1 MAAGLLSGLVRESK
15 RRLLLA
21 RALAWIATHKRAAA
35 KIREEQAWIFG
46 ASVGRAYT
54 DNSAAL
60 HQHVRRERPDIAA
73 YWAIDRDSADV
84 AAAAAHGPIL
94 FRDSVEAW
102 VRGLLAAVHVISH
115 GVHDVPACAS
125 PRSRKAVKVR
135 LGHGLTA
142 LKRTKPRR
150 GHDNRSANAVFDLV
164 PVASEFEK
172 AHKIDWE
179 IDPERLVVTGL
190 ARFDTLVARNRETAD
205 DPKRL
210 VYMPTWRDDADPEG
224 LRQAIGGLLA
234 APELKALLDRHDARL
249 DVFLHVNFGAG
260 FRAEM
265 ARTGGGRIRFP
276 GLSDPQPLF
285 AEAGL
290 LVTDYSSV
298 AWDMLYIDK
307 PVIFYQF
314 DPERF
319 AAARGGY
326 LEPDQLPGPLAS
338 DPDGV
343 VALVDAY
350 LTGAWRN
357 DSGWTSRMRSGQE
370 RAFAFRDSGNCERIV
385 QHIERL
391 LAERR
396 AKDGAC

>member
-1 MAAGLLSGLVRESK
+1 MSLPGGLAREAK

-21 RALAWIATHKRAAA
+21 RAIAWIATHPRAA
-35 KIREEQAWIFG
+35 KRIREQRAWIFG

-73 YWAIDRDSADV
+73 YWAIDRDSPDLEIAAD
-84 AAAAAHGPIL
+84 HGPIL

-102 VRGLLAAVHVISH
+102 ARGLLAAVHVISH

-125 PRSRKAVKVR
+125 PRSRRAVKVR

-172 AHKIDWE
+172 AHKLDWD
-179 IDPERLVVTGL
+179 IGPERLVVTGL
-190 ARFDTLVARNRETAD
+190 ARFDTLVARNREIPD

-210 VYMPTWRDDADPEG
+210 VYMPTWRDDADPEA
-224 LRQAIGGLLA
+224 LRRAIGGLLA
-234 APELKALLDRHDARL
+234 SPELKALLDRHDARL

-260 FRAEM
+260 FRAQL
-265 ARTGGGRIRFP
+265 ARAGGGRIRLP
-276 GLSDPQPLF
+276 ELGDPQPLF

-290 LVTDYSSV
+290 LITDYSSV
-298 AWDMLYIDK
+298 TWDMLYIDK

-314 DPERF
+314 DRERF

-326 LEPDQLPGPLAS
+326 LEPDQLPGPLAR
-338 DPDGV
+338 DPEGV
-343 VALVDAY
+343 VALVEAY
-350 LTGAWRN
+350 LSGAWR
-357 DSGWTSRMRSGQE
+357 DDAGWTSRMRSGQE
-370 RAFAFRDSGNCERIV
+370 RAFAFRDAGNCARIV
-385 QHIERL
+385 QHIEQA
-391 LAERR
+391 LAQR
-396 AKDGAC
+396 GARDDAC